1 MSEEGRVTPADGM
14 RDISLPK
21 VMPEVGKGALG
32 IWRALPNQP
41 VKGRSSIP
49 RSRPAGQLA
58 LSGVYRRQHLSFSD
72 VGKASGE

>member
-1 MSEEGRVTPADGM
+1 MPADGVH
-14 RDISLPK
+14 DISLSQVTP
-21 VMPEVGKGALG
+21 VGGKGALG

-58 LSGVYRRQHLSFSD
+58 LRGVYRRQHLSFSD